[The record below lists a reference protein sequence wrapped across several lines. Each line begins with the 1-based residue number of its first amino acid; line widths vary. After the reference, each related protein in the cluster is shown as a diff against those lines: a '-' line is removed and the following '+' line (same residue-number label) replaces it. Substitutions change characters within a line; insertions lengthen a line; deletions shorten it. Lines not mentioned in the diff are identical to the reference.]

1 MCAQQISGPADDP
14 LLTCFVPSNR
24 TRALEDLYE
33 IVIRN
38 DRGELRENDF
48 IDYVGRVC
56 TVLPGAALLFPVH
69 VCILSLAP
77 HGKFRCM
84 GHEYGV

>member
-1 MCAQQISGPADDP
+1 LSFSVNVYLQISGPADDP

-38 DRGELRENDF
+38 DRGELR
-48 IDYVGRVC
+48 R
-56 TVLPGAALLFPVH
+56 
-69 VCILSLAP
+69 
-77 HGKFRCM
+77 
-84 GHEYGV
+84 